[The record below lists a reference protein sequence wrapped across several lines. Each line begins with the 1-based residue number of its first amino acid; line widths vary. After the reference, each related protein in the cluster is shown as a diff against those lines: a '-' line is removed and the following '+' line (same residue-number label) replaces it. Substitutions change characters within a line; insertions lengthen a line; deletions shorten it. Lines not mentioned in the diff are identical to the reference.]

1 MLISVIGKGGGLLLP
16 YIAWG
21 ANVAGVLSAFAIVIM
36 SFYGFTYGWKRF
48 IVKEVNISSVL
59 IPKGFNGYRIVQLSD
74 LHIGTFAHSP
84 EAIEDL
90 VDRVNALKPDLIV
103 FTGDIVNSSPNELEP
118 FAGILSQL
126 DARDGIY
133 SVMGNHD
140 YCLYQKYEDPRDQV
154 RNMNRVIDL
163 QDNMGW
169 QLLMND
175 NVTLHRGDE
184 QISLIGV
191 ENAGRPPFPS
201 HSDLNKAMEGI
212 PSENFKILLT
222 HDPTHWRREVLN
234 SSDIQL
240 SLAGHTHAM
249 QFKIGPFSP
258 SSWAYDEWEGLHN
271 EGNQQLYISHGTGGN
286 VPFRFGAW
294 PEITLITLHR

>member
-1 MLISVIGKGGGLLLP
+1 
-16 YIAWG
+16 
-21 ANVAGVLSAFAIVIM
+21 
-36 SFYGFTYGWKRF
+36 
-48 IVKEVNISSVL
+48 
-59 IPKGFNGYRIVQLSD
+59 
-74 LHIGTFAHSP
+74 
-84 EAIEDL
+84 
-90 VDRVNALKPDLIV
+90 
-103 FTGDIVNSSPNELEP
+103 
-118 FAGILSQL
+118 
-126 DARDGIY
+126 
-133 SVMGNHD
+133 
-140 YCLYQKYEDPRDQV
+140 
-154 RNMNRVIDL
+154 
-163 QDNMGW
+163 
-169 QLLMND
+169 
-175 NVTLHRGDE
+175 
-184 QISLIGV
+184 
-191 ENAGRPPFPS
+191 
-201 HSDLNKAMEGI
+201 MEGI